1 MALGGMEADP
11 KTKHSQ
17 RSWLDDE
24 SGQIVY
30 SVRKSR
36 RAKRVLLN
44 ITPAD
49 GLIVTIPERLAFKH
63 VPAIVEERSDWIRD
77 ASLRLADERAL
88 YLERARQPI
97 LPETIELRALGER
110 RWVNYHQDQTGR
122 PSVREEGPYRLA
134 VTHNGDELAIQNA
147 LRRWLTERARA
158 ELSPWLHQLA
168 TTRSLSVTG
177 ISIRNQKTRW
187 ASCSA
192 DRRISLN
199 YNLLFLPRRLVRL
212 VLIHELCHLIE
223 LSHSK
228 RFWQLLEA
236 EEPDLLVLAEELDS
250 SWGFVP
256 RWSHE

>member
-1 MALGGMEADP
+1 MEPDP
-11 KTKHSQ
+11 NAELRSSG
-17 RSWLDDE
+17 SWLDDE
-24 SGQIVY
+24 TGKIVY

-44 ITPAD
+44 ITPSD
-49 GLIVTIPERLAFKH
+49 GLIVTIPERFAYKH
-63 VPAIVEERSDWIRD
+63 VPEIIEERSEWIRE
-77 ASLRLADERAL
+77 ASGRLADERAR
-88 YLERARQPI
+88 YLERIHQPI
-97 LPETIELRALGER
+97 LPETIEFRALGER
-110 RWVNYHQDQTGR
+110 RWVIYHHDQTSR
-122 PSVREEGPYRLA
+122 PTVQEEGPYRLV
-134 VTHNGDELAIQNA
+134 VTGKDNELATQHE
-147 LRRWLTERARA
+147 LRRWLIERARD

-168 TTRSLSVTG
+168 ATRSLRVTG

-192 DRRISLN
+192 DGRISLN

-228 RFWQLLEA
+228 RFWALLET
-236 EEPDLLVLAEELDS
+236 EEPDLTALSDELDG
-250 SWGFVP
+250 SWGLVP